1 MTTIREMI
9 RRRFAHTEPLP
20 AGIYQYQA
28 PPEADFPYRLH
39 LRLEADG
46 SGILIVNA
54 STVLHL
60 NQTAAEYAYHMIKEA
75 PKEVVTQQIAAR
87 YRISKD
93 QVHKDFTDF
102 MDRVFTLVNMPD
114 LDPVTFLDFERDT
127 PYSREISAPYRLDC
141 AITYQL
147 PQDADPEA
155 APTKRV
161 DRELS
166 TAEWKNI
173 LDRAWQAGIPH
184 IIFTGGEPT
193 LRSDLPEL
201 IAHAEKLGQVTGLLS
216 DGYKLANPEYL
227 NELLQTGLDHLMVI
241 FHADDDLAW
250 KALEKVLPEDLYT
263 TVHLTITPENAA
275 WITDLI
281 DKLDDF
287 GVTSI
292 SLSNNSPD
300 LNEALEAARQRA
312 AECYIDLEWDL
323 PVPYSDRNP
332 VALEL
337 EEAERENAEGAE
349 TVVEGAGRA
358 WLYIEPDGDV
368 LREQGRTTVLGNA
381 MTGDWGEIWHKADKQ

>member
-1 MTTIREMI
+1 MTSIREII
-9 RRRFAHTEPLP
+9 RRRFAQSEPLP

-39 LRLEADG
+39 LRLEANG

-60 NQTAAEYAYHMIKEA
+60 NQTAAEYAYHMLKESGDEA
-75 PKEVVTQQIAAR
+75 AVVRQVAAR

-93 QVHKDFTDF
+93 QVLLDFADF
-102 MDRVFTLVNMPD
+102 KERIFALVNMPD

-127 PYSREISAPYRLDC
+127 PYSGEISAPYRLDC
-141 AITYQL
+141 ALTYRL
-147 PQDADPEA
+147 PEGVDPEV

-173 LDRAWQAGIPH
+173 LERAWQAGIPH

-193 LRSDLPEL
+193 LRADLPEL

-216 DGYKLANPEYL
+216 DGSKLADSAYL
-227 NELLQTGLDHLMVI
+227 NELLQTGLDHLMLT
-241 FHADDDLAW
+241 FHSEDEQAW
-250 KALEKVLPEDLYT
+250 TTLEKVLPEDLFT

-275 WITDLI
+275 EITALI

-287 GVTSI
+287 GVTSL
-292 SLSNNSPD
+292 SLSNSSPNLD
-300 LNEALEAARQRA
+300 AALEAARQRA
-312 AECYIDLEWDL
+312 AERYINLEWDL
-323 PVPYSDRNP
+323 SVPYSARNP

-337 EEAERENAEGAE
+337 EATGDERPAE
-349 TVVEGAGRA
+349 TPEGAGRA

-381 MTGDWGEIWHKADKQ
+381 LSDDWGEIWGKAGRK